1 MAVTI
6 SNRLYKNDFDSSTVN
21 FLCGNTLT
29 WQELSFNVDV
39 SVEIKGTSA
48 ETFSFPESNK
58 IVINSGK
65 NWKDF
70 GFEVGR
76 IINFGRTVNDG
87 TTWTYPLDSYNILA
101 INGNVLVHDGS
112 FSLLGSGFTMAP
124 QNLGT
129 TFIEN
134 VRFYSFNYLDA
145 VNLKYGIIKND
156 DINSGSLNSIID
168 SSETVLTV
176 AGLNSMAVNDVI
188 PLNAIGIKSGMS
200 INHAEIK
207 FISLSGDLV
216 TKRFQVKIQFMIH
229 GLYDT
234 INELNTLTPPNW
246 FALSSSLTDN
256 VDIRFYPQENNP
268 NTFVKNDLS
277 WTAQLGNVGWLNE
290 NYNGGQDVF
299 SVENKFYLTGSG
311 IKNSLIFNEDTFIS
325 CTINGL
331 TTISPT
337 LKLQYGILWAT
348 NDINDFKNNNNEFHK
363 NLKVNTNGDGG
374 FGSSTILVSA
384 GGSSVLKEGFSNDNA
399 KINVSFVDFTV
410 TGTAIN
416 LQLTVVCT
424 PEFQQYLIDNPDNRK
439 YLIWVSIGEDDDVNN
454 TNRVTK
460 LIDYQ
465 DFQEYVA
472 PDGEYSDIETVF
484 VPHELNSSED
494 VYCLYQGYVE
504 DEVLAHSEINIDTLD
519 NFVLDKFVFKVEA
532 RKISDGSIYALD
544 SYAVNVSNYPTILGV
559 QEIDFETY
567 KNFKVSIGNEEK
579 NLVKISRNTANDS
592 GTKKNYSIYY
602 GFKIRWEDWIL
613 RSNVPVD
620 FFDNTQLNNGFNN
633 DWYHYINTSDYVVE
647 YAIYTVGKLNG
658 VSKNYRNGYQLIFE
672 DYNVN
677 ENIDH
682 EIKTY
687 KYSDLTVLDAGT
699 DLDTGLP
706 MHGILDSENTLVEI
720 KYVNN
725 LSDWNTQNQYA
736 ITCLEV
742 WRGSGQY
749 DLYEISTLYIPRN
762 DSPLK
767 PITGQSKLKLEYTT
781 PNTIKTSCLIDP
793 SYLIGADKY
802 KISGRIGC
810 YIEPCDG
817 LIFTNLECIMTTND
831 INLIQE

>member
-21 FLCGNTLT
+21 FLCGNALT

-39 SVEIKGTSA
+39 AVEIKGTSS
-48 ETFSFPESNK
+48 ETFSFPESDK

-76 IINFGRTVNDG
+76 IITFTRTIDTGSGAVNHD
-87 TTWTYPLDSYNILA
+87 DSYDILA
-101 INGNVLVHDGS
+101 INGNILVHSGS
-112 FSLLGSGFTMAP
+112 LSLLGTGFTMVP
-124 QNLGT
+124 QNLGDKYY
-129 TFIEN
+129 EN
-134 VRFYSFNYLDA
+134 VRFRSINYLDA
-145 VNLKYGIIKND
+145 VSLKYGIIKNN

-168 SSETVLTV
+168 SSETLLKV
-176 AGLNSMAVNDVI
+176 AGLNDMAINDV
-188 PLNAIGIKSGMS
+188 LTLEAVGVKSGMA

-207 FISLSGDLV
+207 FLGYSGDYA
-216 TKRFQVKIQFMIH
+216 TKHFSVKIQFMIH

-234 INELNTLTPPNW
+234 INELNTLTAPEW

-256 VDIRFYPQENNP
+256 IDIRFYPQENNP

-290 NYNGGQDVF
+290 NYNGGLDVF
-299 SVENKFYLTGSG
+299 NVDSKYYISTSG
-311 IKNSLIFNEDTFIS
+311 VKSSLIFNEDTFIGVS
-325 CTINGL
+325 ITGL
-331 TTISPT
+331 TTVSST

-363 NLKVNTNGDGG
+363 NLKVNTNGNGG
-374 FGSSTILVSA
+374 FGSSTILVSS
-384 GGSSVLKEGFSNDNA
+384 GGSSVLKEGFSNDDA
-399 KINVSFVDFTV
+399 KINVKFIDFSFV
-410 TGTAIN
+410 GTSIVMN
-416 LQLTVVCT
+416 LTVSCT
-424 PEFQQYLIDNPDNRK
+424 PEFQQYLSDNPNNRK
-439 YLIWVSIGEDDDVNN
+439 YLIWVSIGEDEDSNN
-454 TNRVTK
+454 SNRVTK
-460 LIDYQ
+460 VVDYQ
-465 DFQEYVA
+465 DFQEYIA

-494 VYCLYQGYVE
+494 AYCLYQGYVE

-532 RKISDGSIYALD
+532 RKISDDSLYALD
-544 SYAVNVSNYPTILGV
+544 SYTVNVSNYPTISGV

-579 NLVKISRNTANDS
+579 NLVKICRNSANDV

-602 GFKIRWEDWIL
+602 GFKIRWEDWIS
-613 RSNVPVD
+613 RANVPAD
-620 FFDNTQLNNGFNN
+620 FFDNTLLNNGFNN

-720 KYVNN
+720 KYINN
-725 LSDWNTQNQYA
+725 LGDWNTQNQYA

-742 WRGSGQY
+742 CRGSGQY
-749 DLYEISTLYIPRN
+749 DLYEISTLYLPRN

-810 YIEPCDG
+810 YIEPCNG
-817 LIFTNLECIMTTND
+817 LVFTNLECIMTTND